1 MLTNVRASAVAA
13 TLLLCMFAGHASA
26 ADLQTRFDKAACAAP
41 DYAAVWRSEEQQ
53 GDVKVKVLVAPDG
66 SVKDAKVIQSSGY
79 AALDKAS
86 LRASAKCK
94 FKPVAKDSDLAQ
106 GWVDVR
112 YSWVIN

>member
-13 TLLLCMFAGHASA
+13 TLLLCMFAGRASA
-26 ADLQTRFDKAACAAP
+26 ADLQARFDKEACAAP

-106 GWVDVR
+106 GWVNVR